1 MLSYAMLC
9 YAMLSYAMRI
19 FLRSQQCDWPIT
31 ASLIGTC
38 DWCVPS
44 FPTEAA
50 PPTPGVSL
58 PPSLP
63 HSTRAVPHIIRVF
76 VSRTRALEA
85 NVYTFV
91 GGAKRFPRLACVVA
105 RPVILGVGWQL
116 VRLAIL
122 QKVNIVERPELAG
135 EASSFSSESI
145 PCMSAHGGEADRS
158 LVFDE
163 TVKRAPLDGD
173 PAPPPPSFVTRVA
186 SSSWS

>member
-1 MLSYAMLC
+1 
-9 YAMLSYAMRI
+9 MRA
-19 FLRSQQCDWPIT
+19 FLLDRSSP
-31 ASLIGTC
+31 
-38 DWCVPS
+38 
-44 FPTEAA
+44 

-85 NVYTFV
+85 NVRN
-91 GGAKRFPRLACVVA
+91 GFPAACVVA

-173 PAPPPPSFVTRVA
+173 PAPPPPSFVTRVG